1 MLTGSLLEGPASAPD
16 GVWVNVSVG
25 RWRSVSGSG
34 EGCLAGAGRSCGV
47 FVLLAEV
54 LLFSEQ

>member
-1 MLTGSLLEGPASAPD
+1 MSVLAGG
-16 GVWVNVSVG
+16 GQCQGVG
-25 RWRSVSGSG
+25 RGAW
-34 EGCLAGAGRSCGV
+34 LGAGRSCGV